1 MTRLTHSS
9 EPVIYIH
16 NKLDLSNV
24 IVFNL
29 IDANKYQYQ
38 YQYQKLISDAISPEQ
53 IQVPI
58 CHILYGILDDA

>member
-1 MTRLTHSS
+1 M
-9 EPVIYIH
+9 YIH

-38 YQYQKLISDAISPEQ
+38 QEDLWF
-53 IQVPI
+53 
-58 CHILYGILDDA
+58 L

>member
-9 EPVIYIH
+9 EPVMYIH

-38 YQYQKLISDAISPEQ
+38 YQLVQPR
-53 IQVPI
+53 
-58 CHILYGILDDA
+58 G

>member
-1 MTRLTHSS
+1 M
-9 EPVIYIH
+9 YIH

-38 YQYQKLISDAISPEQ
+38 YQVNVAHCYAQYVYCSFL
-53 IQVPI
+53 
-58 CHILYGILDDA
+58 HL

>member
-9 EPVIYIH
+9 EPVMYIH

-29 IDANKYQYQ
+29 IDANKYQ
-38 YQYQKLISDAISPEQ
+38 ISIS
-53 IQVPI
+53 
-58 CHILYGILDDA
+58 ILSREVNESKSNNTDRYVGL

>member
-1 MTRLTHSS
+1 MYILEAVLFYDQAHTSS
-9 EPVIYIH
+9 EPVMYTH

-38 YQYQKLISDAISPEQ
+38 YQLIS
-53 IQVPI
+53 
-58 CHILYGILDDA
+58 CNF